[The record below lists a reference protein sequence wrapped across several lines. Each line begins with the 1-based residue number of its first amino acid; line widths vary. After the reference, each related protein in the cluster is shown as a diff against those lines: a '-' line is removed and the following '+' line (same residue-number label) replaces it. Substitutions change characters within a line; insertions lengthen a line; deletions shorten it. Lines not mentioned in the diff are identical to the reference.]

1 MIRSASA
8 GPNPIAAIDA
18 LLDKLER
25 QVVRSKERPR
35 RVREREHDEARNVL
49 VREADGSVADDGGP
63 GAAEEPGPSVVR
75 IKRFDMVPMFEED
88 AVTRMEELG
97 HAFFVFLNAENERI
111 CVVYRRRDGTY
122 GLIEPVVG
130 GAADSAREDQ
140 RQDQQGGN
148 DHQQADE
155 EHQQPDREQVGT
167 PAFTGL
173 ERHILLGLGRHGR
186 TLALRRRC
194 VRSSRT
200 WRRGLPVLRK
210 APPRFPHEARAA
222 SPRFVFAV

>member
-1 MIRSASA
+1 MKTTVKARNLELTEDTRAQIDRKLRRLDRVAHPDAEATVELIAHASHAIDASTVAEVTLLSNGSVIRSASA

-49 VREADGSVADDGGP
+49 VREADGSVADDAWP
-63 GAAEEPGPSVVR
+63 AEAKEPGPSVVR

-88 AVTRMEELG
+88 AVARMEELG

-111 CVVYRRRDGTY
+111 CVVYRRMDGTY

-130 GAADSAREDQ
+130 GR
-140 RQDQQGGN
+140 
-148 DHQQADE
+148 
-155 EHQQPDREQVGT
+155 
-167 PAFTGL
+167 
-173 ERHILLGLGRHGR
+173 
-186 TLALRRRC
+186 
-194 VRSSRT
+194 
-200 WRRGLPVLRK
+200 
-210 APPRFPHEARAA
+210 
-222 SPRFVFAV
+222 

>member
-1 MIRSASA
+1 MKTTVKARNLELTEDTRAQIDRKLRRLDRVAHPDAEATVELIAHASHAIDASTVAEVTLLSNGSVIRSASA

-49 VREADGSVADDGGP
+49 VREADGSVGDDGGP
-63 GAAEEPGPSVVR
+63 GAAEEPEPSVVR

-88 AVTRMEELG
+88 AVARMEELG

-130 GAADSAREDQ
+130 GR
-140 RQDQQGGN
+140 
-148 DHQQADE
+148 
-155 EHQQPDREQVGT
+155 
-167 PAFTGL
+167 
-173 ERHILLGLGRHGR
+173 
-186 TLALRRRC
+186 
-194 VRSSRT
+194 
-200 WRRGLPVLRK
+200 
-210 APPRFPHEARAA
+210 
-222 SPRFVFAV
+222 